1 MKTSLRFFTPALLV
15 AMLVCVSRLAAQP
28 NFPSGHPAG
37 RVADLLLSI
46 QGPLIFCEDH
56 QNGRPIL
63 RAMLAPLVGDSV
75 DASVRHFKP
84 ALYSNDSVYI
94 GSGDYEIQI
103 KPEAVR
109 TPHMDNSRGA
119 LDSAAKPCPASTDR
133 YLTMAFPMP
142 DEVMAIAPAL
152 AAFDENCDGHPSPDA
167 YYATQVAF
175 RYKKVSLDDVRLLC
189 NAGSCSIPGGPTF
202 PFDPKILFFPGQGS
216 VLRFEVKPAFEDDPS
231 DPHGHAVAVALA
243 MRKLMRDEKHHC
255 FVPRE
260 RVPAV
265 VRTPVHDCHAPE
277 LLLCEATGSLLCQQQ
292 SAEK

>member
-1 MKTSLRFFTPALLV
+1 MLFATSGN
-15 AMLVCVSRLAAQP
+15 LAAQP
-28 NFPSGHPAG
+28 NFPSGHPSG
-37 RVADLLLSI
+37 KVADVLLLI

-56 QNGRPIL
+56 QNGKPLL
-63 RAMLAPLVGDSV
+63 RAVLAPLVGDSV

-84 ALYSNDSVYI
+84 AVYSNDSVYI

-103 KPEAVR
+103 KPEVAR
-109 TPHMDNSRGA
+109 TPHMDNSRGT

-133 YLTMAFPMP
+133 YLTMVFPMP

-152 AAFDENCDGHPSPDA
+152 AAFDENCDGHPSADA
-167 YYATQVAF
+167 YYATQVAL

-189 NAGSCSIPGGPTF
+189 TAGSCSVPGGPTF
-202 PFDPKILFFPGQGS
+202 PFDPKIMFFSGQES
-216 VLRFEVKPAFEDDPS
+216 VLRFEVKPAFEDDPGS
-231 DPHGHAVAVALA
+231 PHGHAMAVALA
-243 MRKLMRDEKHHC
+243 MRKLMGDEKHHC

-277 LLLCEATGSLLCQQQ
+277 MLLCEAAGSLLCQQT
-292 SAEK
+292 SKK